1 MKVLITGASGQLG
14 SALQTLVPATVQVLA
29 LDSAGLDISDAAAV
43 ERTVTTFRPD
53 VVLNAAAYTQVDK
66 AEAEA
71 QQAFAVN
78 RDGVA
83 NLVRTTLASTRLI
96 HISTDFVFDGQGTRP
111 YLPDAPVAP
120 LGVYGQS
127 KLAGEQVLLATA
139 PARSCII
146 RTAWLYG
153 PAGKN
158 FVNTMLALMA
168 TREQLS
174 IVADQRGTPT
184 SVFSLA
190 RAVWRAV
197 QLPALLGILHWTDA
211 GEATWY
217 DFACEIQRQA
227 LQLGLLN
234 RKIPLHPIP
243 TSSYPTPARRPAY
256 SVLDKSASWQ
266 ALGIAARPW
275 QQELESVL
283 QMKLNNTKEPVA

>member
-14 SALQTLVPATVQVLA
+14 SALETQVPATAQVLA
-29 LDSAGLDISDAAAV
+29 LDSAGLDIRDAAAV
-43 ERTVTTFRPD
+43 ARTVTAFRPD

-66 AEAEA
+66 AEAEPE
-71 QQAFAVN
+71 QAFAVN

-83 NLVRTTLASTRLI
+83 NLVRATLASTRLI
-96 HISTDFVFDGQGTRP
+96 HISTDFVFDGLGTRP
-111 YLPDAPVAP
+111 YLPDDPVAP

-127 KLAGEQVLLATA
+127 KLAGEQVLQATA
-139 PARSCII
+139 PVRSCII

-168 TREQLS
+168 SREQLS

-197 QLPALLGILHWTDA
+197 QLPALHGILHWTDA
-211 GEATWY
+211 GAATWY

-234 RKIPLHPIP
+234 RKIPLHAIP